1 MLEFIRAYYHSL
13 DAVGQTTLLTTPML
27 LTAVA
32 VLLVLERRMPYRKGL
47 SFFREGL
54 WVDLIWYTLFQ
65 SFLLKILIFDFILQP
80 LDKKFG
86 FWHHSFLSQWP
97 IWGQVLFFLITH
109 DFYIYWFHRLQHNS
123 KFLWRTHEAHH
134 SGKQVDWLAGSRSH
148 AVEILINQTIEF
160 APIIL
165 LGANPIVV
173 PIKALIDA
181 VWGMYIHANIDV
193 KSGKL
198 QYVINGPEMH
208 LWHHADHEEVYYANF
223 STKFAFWDWLFG
235 TAFNPADRKPE
246 KWGLYYDF
254 PKDYFLQHVFSVRR
268 LDEQLLLQ
276 KSVFRHYAAARPAVV
291 HWLSQ
296 RVPALG
302 VLKGWDVPAAPT
314 ISLVGDPNH
323 RPEKPVGG
331 AGPAAMAVT
340 SSAPTE
346 SVAAASH

>member
-1 MLEFIRAYYHSL
+1 MFNCLAFMPKVELI
-13 DAVGQTTLLTTPML
+13 TTVLL
-27 LTAVA
+27 LTAVV
-32 VLLVLERRMPYRKGL
+32 VLLVLERRFPYRKGL
-47 SFFREGL
+47 PFFREGL
-54 WVDLIWYTLFQ
+54 WVDLIWYTFFQ
-65 SFLLKILIFDFILQP
+65 SFLLKILIFDFIIQP

-86 FWHHSFLSQWP
+86 WLHNSFLSDWP

-109 DFYIYWFHRLQHNS
+109 DFYIYWFHRWQHNS
-123 KFLWRTHEAHH
+123 KLLWRTHEAHH

-165 LGANPIVV
+165 LGANPLVV

-235 TAFNPADRKPE
+235 TAYKPENRKPE
-246 KWGLYYDF
+246 RWGLYYDF

-268 LDEQLLLQ
+268 LDEKQLLTQPL
-276 KSVFRHYAAARPAVV
+276 FRQYAAARPALVN
-291 HWLSQ
+291 WLSE
-296 RVPALG
+296 RAPALEE
-302 VLKGWDVPAAPT
+302 LKGWDVPAAPT
-314 ISLVGDPNH
+314 ISLVADPYH
-323 RPEKPVGG
+323 RPEKVAAGHTAPVSSPPT
-331 AGPAAMAVT
+331 PAEAE
-340 SSAPTE
+340 PK
-346 SVAAASH
+346 SVAATR